1 MCEIQGGTDMDLILR
16 ELTDNDEAAFRLG
29 LTEWVGESPHWYSFV
44 WKEGMTYSEMMEILR
59 HEAKGI
65 NMAAG
70 RVQHT
75 MLYGFIGGEIIGR
88 LSVRHIL
95 NDYLRKRGG
104 HIGYAVA
111 PRFRKKGYAT
121 EMVRQ
126 GFDFCRG
133 LGLAEIMVTCSD
145 SNVPSYKIIEAFRGR
160 LQDTVWDEE
169 NSEMLRRYWIRL

>member
-1 MCEIQGGTDMDLILR
+1 MDLILR
-16 ELTDNDEAAFRLG
+16 ELTDNDEAAFRAG
-29 LTEWVGESPHWYSFV
+29 MNEWVGESPYWYSFA
-44 WKEGMTYSEMMEILR
+44 WKEGMTYPEMLEILR
-59 HEAKGI
+59 NEAKGI
-65 NMAAG
+65 NMAPG

-75 MLYGFIGGEIIGR
+75 MLYGFVGGEIIGR
-88 LSVRHIL
+88 LSVRHVL

-126 GFDFCRG
+126 GIAFCRG
-133 LGLAEIMVTCSD
+133 LGLSEVMITCLD
-145 SNVPSYKIIEAFRGR
+145 TNVPSYKIIESFGGR

-169 NSEMLRRYWIRL
+169 DSEIRRRYWILL